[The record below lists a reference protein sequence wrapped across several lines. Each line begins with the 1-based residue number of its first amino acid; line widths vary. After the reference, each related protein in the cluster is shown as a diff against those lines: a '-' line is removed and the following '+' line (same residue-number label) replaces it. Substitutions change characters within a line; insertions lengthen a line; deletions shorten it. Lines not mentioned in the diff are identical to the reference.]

1 MLRQIASQAPGFF
14 SITKQIWIA
23 ACPLLQAGNRNLQKS
38 FASNAAAHVVVVGA
52 GIIGVACALQLART
66 GRSVTVL
73 DRQAPGS
80 GASYGNAGHLA
91 TEQVFP
97 IADMS
102 ILKRIPAMLRD
113 PMGPLRLD
121 WRYLPRAMPW
131 FGRLLLNLQPS
142 QYQRTVAGIRAL
154 NEASFDAWMRLL
166 RDIDGEA
173 LLKKDGSLLVYER
186 GESFEALGALQAR
199 MARQGID
206 VAFWQANTVRNEVPQ
221 LNHDIRGGLFFP
233 KTGHFIDPH
242 QVVLKLVDAAKACGV
257 RFEQRDVLDAKVTG
271 HGVRIFTS
279 DGELAA
285 DRILV
290 ACGAH
295 SARLTT
301 ALTSKRV
308 PLDTERGY
316 HLMLPMEGGRLPFA
330 VTSFERKF
338 IMTPMSGGLRLAGT
352 VEFAGLKRPPN
363 MERAWQLHRLS
374 EGLFHD
380 SLNTAGATPW
390 MGFRP
395 SIADSLPVIDSV
407 CDGKVML
414 AFGHHH
420 LGLTQAAVT
429 AEMVARFD
437 AQASPGN
444 GLPEAAAYKLSRF

>member
-1 MLRQIASQAPGFF
+1 MQ
-14 SITKQIWIA
+14 
-23 ACPLLQAGNRNLQKS
+23 NS
-38 FASNAAAHVVVVGA
+38 FASNRSADVAVVGA
-52 GIIGVACALQLART
+52 GIIGVACALQLARK

-73 DRQAPGS
+73 DRQPPGM

-97 IADMS
+97 IADLS

-121 WRYLPRAMPW
+121 WRYLPRALPW

-142 QYQRTVAGIRAL
+142 RYQRTVSGIRAL
-154 NEASFDAWMRLL
+154 NEASLDAWLRLL
-166 RDIDGEA
+166 KDIDGAA
-173 LLKKDGSLLVYER
+173 LLKQDGSLLVYER
-186 GESFEALGALQAR
+186 GDSFEAVEALQAR
-199 MARQGID
+199 MARQDID
-206 VAFWQANTVRNEVPQ
+206 VEFWQANTVRDAVPQ
-221 LNHDIRGGLFFP
+221 LNENIRGGLFFP
-233 KTGHFIDPH
+233 QTGHFIDPYR
-242 QVVLKLVDAAKACGV
+242 VVMKLVDAARACGV
-257 RFEQRDVLDAKVTG
+257 RFEQRDVLDARVTG
-271 HGVRIFTS
+271 QGVRIFTP

-295 SARLTT
+295 SARLT
-301 ALTSKRV
+301 ASLTGRRV

-316 HLMLPMEGGRLPFA
+316 HLMLPAEGGRLPFA

-363 MERAWQLHRLS
+363 MARAWQLHTLS
-374 EGLFHD
+374 EGLFRD
-380 SLNTAGATPW
+380 SLSTEAATPW

-395 SIADSLPVIDSV
+395 SLADSLPVIDSV

-429 AEMVARFD
+429 AELVARLD
-437 AQASPGN
+437 AQALPAD
-444 GLPEAAAYKLSRF
+444 GLPEAAAYRLSRF